1 MTPSVQKP
9 IGGKTCA
16 TDESELSMVHEGSSE
31 RIEQGNIMIDFIWVC
46 IARSMVDLVTQRNM
60 QARSSS
66 MVQNTTL
73 SMQRIARLNAVDI
86 TTLTGLD
93 FRFSAPLSF
102 RFVFETNDILVIR
115 AVTSHGEAL
124 N

>member
-1 MTPSVQKP
+1 
-9 IGGKTCA
+9 
-16 TDESELSMVHEGSSE
+16 
-31 RIEQGNIMIDFIWVC
+31 
-46 IARSMVDLVTQRNM
+46 
-60 QARSSS
+60 

-86 TTLTGLD
+86 ANGLD

-102 RFVFETNDILVIR
+102 RFVFDIACIRNQRYFLNDVIR